1 MLHHFDP
8 DIAERYGV
16 NEAIILYNIAFW
28 VDKNEKNEHNF
39 FEGHYW
45 TYNSTKA
52 YKKQFPYMSERT
64 IQRVIKN
71 LIDEGIIVSGK
82 FSSDSRDR
90 THYYTLTDYGA
101 SITTN
106 SHVALRQNGVSN
118 TGDGD
123 KLASS
128 LFNKNT
134 DSADI
139 NNTDVNNIS
148 HVISREVAE
157 LDSMFEQF
165 WKAYPKKVDP
175 KGCKKKFV
183 KIKNLK
189 QIFPDIMSALETQKQ
204 SKQWNEENGRF
215 IPNPSTWINQERWN
229 ISNAVE
235 EKQMAIEEIA
245 SEHIS
250 DFYV

>member
-39 FEGHYW
+39 FEGRYW

-64 IQRVIKN
+64 IQRVIKK
-71 LIDEGIIVSGK
+71 LIDEGVIMSGK

-106 SHVALRQNGVSN
+106 SHVALRQNGVN
-118 TGDGD
+118 NIGDGD
-123 KLASS
+123 KSASS

-139 NNTDVNNIS
+139 NKTDINNIS
-148 HVISREVAE
+148 PISPEE
-157 LDSMFEQF
+157 EMFKMF
-165 WKAYPKKVDP
+165 WEAYPKCFRKANE
-175 KGCKKKFV
+175 KGCRAKFV

-189 QIFPDIMSALETQKQ
+189 EIFPDIISSLEMQKH
-204 SKQWNEENGRF
+204 SKQWNEQDGQF
-215 IPNPSTWINQERWN
+215 IPAPLTWINQERWTVTDDRTELQQKIDEATEQN
-229 ISNAVE
+229 ING
-235 EKQMAIEEIA
+235 
-245 SEHIS
+245 
-250 DFYV
+250 FLF

>member
-8 DIAERYGV
+8 DIAEAYGV

-28 VDKNEKNEHNF
+28 VDKNEKNENNF
-39 FEGHYW
+39 FEGRYW

-71 LIDEGIIVSGK
+71 LIDNGIILSGN
-82 FSSDSRDR
+82 FSSNLRDR

-101 SITTN
+101 SITTKC
-106 SHVALRQNGVSN
+106 HIPLRQNGVDIAEQ
-118 TGDGD
+118 GDNVAD
-123 KLASS
+123 S

-134 DSADI
+134 NSTDINSTDI
-139 NNTDVNNIS
+139 NNIS
-148 HVISREVAE
+148 PVIPREVAE

-175 KGCKKKFV
+175 KGCKKKFI

-189 QIFPDIMSALETQKQ
+189 QLFPTIIQALEIQKR
-204 SKQWNEENGRF
+204 STQWNEENGRF
-215 IPNPSTWINQERWN
+215 IPNPLTWINQERWTTVN
-229 ISNAVE
+229 EVA
-235 EKQMAIEEIA
+235 EKQIAIEDAVNDKVE
-245 SEHIS
+245 
-250 DFYV
+250 DFF